1 MKKMLQL
8 FMFLLLV
15 TTSIYA
21 IQPGPVYKDPQPGMF
36 LREWLLCGPF
46 PNPLPAGINQYR
58 FDSTSLG
65 HYIDYLMPYGGEGQ
79 IRPYEGMEVKH
90 PDGQILKWTKFRN
103 PFGLIP
109 LSEILTPNVQT
120 IVYAACVVNSSVQ
133 RKMVLS
139 VTSNDGIRIW
149 QNGERILE
157 HNTMGSEEPDR
168 DQIPV
173 ILKKGENYF
182 CVKISQGF
190 GKWSF
195 QLRFLDF
202 ATTARQVEQSVY
214 LYQRPEITETADE
227 YQIFAGQRYKI
238 ELLQR
243 KIPAVISIMDQ
254 DGNHVIASF
263 RTNLGE
269 TLKIKKSAL
278 HLIEGLHPV
287 SCAIDLPDGKQSLL
301 RNYLFVGKAPDI
313 NETLQHFREI
323 PLPDSTLFH
332 GQQELKNAKCMA
344 YQLADDAKAGNME
357 AMDAWTQRE
366 VTDRY
371 EKWLTS
377 IKDAPSPYHK
387 IFPEIKNIVLLK
399 NGDFK
404 ISKDLTFNDL
414 THGGVSA
421 DIGRIGDL
429 LQHKQGVSW
438 KQSDN
443 GTIIFGLQKDFPE
456 AKGTFFSNH
465 EAYRLMVDQHQIKVI
480 GATIK
485 GLHFGLITLRQL
497 FEMNIP
503 LPAVDLLDFPV
514 AAHRATFQLL
524 TVPMTQKSKDRI
536 LEYVDLKYNEI
547 VVRSGDFQ
555 KIDDPEIQKGLKEY
569 FDFIKGFQ
577 VEPIPILWISG
588 DPSWEEGFF
597 LENEPVTFKGDRSQF
612 SFQRLVNI
620 ESSRPV
626 FRSAIKGGMIYE
638 AGKDYKI
645 VSSAPA
651 VIERIS
657 SGRIPR
663 DGTIFLT
670 GDIIDSRAHRFSKTC
685 PSEEVAYREFY
696 RLSGLIIKT
705 LKPLKLHV
713 NHDEIGLVN
722 SDSRCLKRH
731 MKEYELVAYQI
742 NKMRDI
748 IKKHDPNVDMIMWA
762 DCVNPYHNAGLKQ
775 LEKTADLLYK
785 DIIMA
790 HWYYSAEN
798 FLQRDLLEMGANYLL
813 NKGFR
818 TYGSPWD
825 HLVNHQ
831 AWERIL
837 LQNAGNPNFMGLMH
851 TEWYSDDRS
860 YGLSQT
866 AEINWTGKTW
876 LTK

>member
-1 MKKMLQL
+1 MKKMMRL
-8 FMFLLLV
+8 FLLLLFAS
-15 TTSIYA
+15 TTVFA
-21 IQPGPVYKDPQPGMF
+21 VKPGPVYVDPKPGMF
-36 LREWLLCGPF
+36 FRDWLLCGPF
-46 PNPLPAGINQYR
+46 PNPLPEGINQYR
-58 FDSTSLG
+58 FDQTSLG
-65 HYIDYLMPYGGEGQ
+65 HYRDYLTQYGGEGN
-79 IRPYEGMEVKH
+79 IRPFEGMEVKH
-90 PDGQILKWTKFRN
+90 PDGTQLKWTRFHN
-103 PFGLIP
+103 QFGLIP
-109 LSEILTPNVQT
+109 LSDIMTPNVQT
-120 IVYAACVVNSSVQ
+120 IVYASCVVQSTSEK
-133 RKMVLS
+133 KMVLS

-168 DQIPV
+168 DLV
-173 ILKKGENYF
+173 AVKLKKGDNFF

-195 QLRFLDF
+195 QFRFLDF
-202 ATTARQVEQSVY
+202 KETVKRVEESVY
-214 LYQRPEITETADE
+214 LYIRPEITETADE
-227 YQIFAGQRYKI
+227 YQIFAGQGYKV
-238 ELLQR
+238 ELLQH
-243 KIPAVISIMDQ
+243 KIPAEIKIMDQ
-254 DGNHVIASF
+254 DENHVIATF
-263 RTNLGE
+263 KTNLGE
-269 TLKIKKSAL
+269 TLKIKKSSMN
-278 HLIEGLHPV
+278 LIDGLHPV
-287 SCAIDLPDGKQSLL
+287 SCSIDLPDGQHHLL
-301 RNYLFVGKAPDI
+301 RNYLFVGKAPEI
-313 NETLQHFREI
+313 KETLLRFRQI

-332 GQQELKNAKCMA
+332 GAQELKNAKCMD
-344 YQLADDAKAGNME
+344 YQLADDAKAGNLE
-357 AMDAWTQRE
+357 PMDAWTQSE

-371 EKWLTS
+371 QKWLTS
-377 IKDAPSPYHK
+377 IKNAPSPYHK
-387 IFPEIKNIVLLK
+387 VFPGIQKIELQ
-399 NGDFK
+399 NGDDFQLK
-404 ISKDLTFNDL
+404 KGLSFTDM
-414 THGGVSA
+414 THGKVNA
-421 DIGRIGDL
+421 DIGRIGEL
-429 LQHKQGVSW
+429 LLSKQGQSW
-438 KQSDN
+438 KEAGN
-443 GTIIFGLQKDFPE
+443 GEVQIGLQNDFPE
-456 AKGTFFSNH
+456 TIGTFFPNN
-465 EAYRLMVDQHQIKVI
+465 EAYRILVDHHQIKVI
-480 GATIK
+480 GATIR

-503 LPAVDLLDFPV
+503 LPEADLLDFPV

-569 FDFIKGFQ
+569 FDFIKSFQ

-588 DPSWEEGFF
+588 DPSWEEGFL
-597 LENEPVTFKGDRSQF
+597 LEDEPVIFKGDRSEL

-626 FRSAIKGGMIYE
+626 FRSAIKGGIRYE

-645 VSSAPA
+645 VSAAPA

-685 PSEEVAYREFY
+685 PSEEPAYQEFD
-696 RLSGLIIKT
+696 RLIDLVIKT
-705 LKPLKLHV
+705 LKPKKLHV
-713 NHDEIGLVN
+713 NHDELGLVN
-722 SDSRCLKRH
+722 SDSRCRKRS
-731 MKEYELVAYQI
+731 MNDYELVAYQI
-742 NKMRDI
+742 NRMRDI
-748 IKKHDPNVDMIMWA
+748 IKKHDPEVDMIMWA
-762 DCVNPYHNAGLKQ
+762 DCVNPYHNAGLKL
-775 LEKTADLLYK
+775 LEKTAELLHK

-798 FLQRDLLEMGANYLL
+798 FLQRDLLEMGTTYLL

-818 TYGSPWD
+818 IYGSPWD

-866 AEINWTGKTW
+866 GEINWTGKTW